1 MKLKTNPWARSK
13 ARRTPVPIGALAVI
27 ADTLGASAAGAVT
40 AGLATVNSLFPGRDR
55 NLHVWKPTASNG
67 PRPFEIL
74 EEHRHVRLT
83 TYRKSGEAVGAPV
96 WFALVDDRVYVT
108 TPPRSAK
115 MKRIR
120 NDPRVLLTPCNTWG
134 APRGESVE
142 GVARIVEETAPERAG
157 TALRRRYW
165 LGLALFRLLGQREIG
180 QIRLEIRPTVVGLN
194 TSASDSFHHDSTYQK
209 SQVMPIRQAD

>member
-1 MKLKTNPWARSK
+1 MKRKTNSRAQSK
-13 ARRTPVPIGALAVI
+13 ARRTPVPIGVLAVV
-27 ADTLGASAAGAVT
+27 ADALGASVTGAVT
-40 AGLATVNSLFPGRDR
+40 AGLATVSSLFPGRHGNSR
-55 NLHVWKPTASNG
+55 GWKPTASNG

-83 TYRKSGEAVGAPV
+83 TYRKNGEAVGAPV
-96 WFALVDDRVYVT
+96 WFALVDDHVYVT

-120 NDPRVLLTPCNTWG
+120 NDPRVILTPCNPWG

-142 GVARIVEETAPERAG
+142 GVARIVEETAPERAS
-157 TALRRRYW
+157 TTLRRKYR

-180 QIRLEIRPTVVGLN
+180 QIRLEIQPAVAGLDP
-194 TSASDSFHHDSTYQK
+194 SASKFPSL
-209 SQVMPIRQAD
+209 